1 MVAEYLT
8 GRQWM
13 DKTMPLMAMVV
24 NGNGGGL
31 QTISCGVLG
40 LLAELQPQR

>member
-13 DKTMPLMAMVV
+13 DKTSLVAMVV
-24 NGNGGGL
+24 SGNGSGL